1 MEDQG
6 VSVAHEEPL
15 GASGFHFLK
24 SSNSQCRGQFTKRL
38 RHCPAT
44 GTEKFREFR
53 WCRGQD
59 LTLGTAGWEKPS
71 FLTHS
76 EAEATKQG

>member
-1 MEDQG
+1 MQRPVHQEAAALAG
-6 VSVAHEEPL
+6 AL
-15 GASGFHFLK
+15 AGAS
-24 SSNSQCRGQFTKRL
+24 
-38 RHCPAT
+38 PAT

-71 FLTHS
+71 FLTLS